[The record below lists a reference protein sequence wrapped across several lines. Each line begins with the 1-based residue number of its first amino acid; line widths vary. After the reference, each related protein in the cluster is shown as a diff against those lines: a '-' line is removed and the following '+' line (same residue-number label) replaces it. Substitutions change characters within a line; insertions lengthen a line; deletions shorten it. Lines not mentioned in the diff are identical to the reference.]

1 MSTTP
6 KNAVVWAEI
15 PVTDL
20 PKAMAFYEALTGQAL
35 SLDETGPNPLANFA
49 VKDMNSGVAGHL
61 YPGRPATEGQ
71 GPTIHLYIPDSVEAA
86 STRCI
91 AAGGKVLSQV
101 IYIPPGRF
109 AYAQD
114 PDGNSIG
121 LFEPKR

>member
-1 MSTTP
+1 MSTKP
-6 KNAVVWAEI
+6 INAVVWAEI

-20 PKAMAFYEALTGQAL
+20 PKAMKFYAALTGQAL
-35 SLDETGPNPLANFA
+35 TLDETGPNPLANFA
-49 VKDMNSGVAGHL
+49 VEDMNFGVAGHL
-61 YPGRPATEGQ
+61 YPGRPASDGQ

-86 STRCI
+86 SHRCI
-91 AAGGKVLSQV
+91 AAGGKVLSPV
-101 IYIPPGRF
+101 IEIPPGRF